1 MARLSRT
8 TRLIVALGALALL
21 GALGLGFALLR
32 PAEEEN
38 PWEFLGPGSYDV
50 TSLAF
55 DPTTP
60 TTLYAATD
68 YGDVYKSEDG
78 GATWRYLRQSREV
91 RGFLLAIAPTTPTT
105 LYVYGRR
112 GVYKSADGGATWRAV
127 NRGLELGEMNSVS
140 ALSIDPTNSRVVFA
154 GTRNGVYKSTDGGE
168 SWRKAEGY
176 FPEINALSIDPT
188 NSQVI
193 VAGTRNGVYKSTD
206 GGETWDRISTWRA
219 NALSIDPANPQVIV
233 AAVSDGVIRSADGGE
248 TWRSADGLPAKPA
261 KDVSS
266 LLRAPTGVMYVSY
279 WEDCSHLYRS
289 TDGGAT
295 WSRVDIILLA
305 SPLDRCPRGSGRT
318 LLLLAVDPNAPA
330 TLYASVSFSS
340 LSGLLRSSDGGV
352 SWRPAGLHRTVLS
365 LALTPSSLYA
375 GTSRGGVYRS
385 DDRGLTWR
393 AASEGLTGFSVS

>member
-21 GALGLGFALLR
+21 GALGLGFTLLR

-127 NRGLELGEMNSVS
+127 NRGLGLIWVS

-193 VAGTRNGVYKSTD
+193 VAGTRNACTRVQTAGQ
-206 GGETWDRISTWRA
+206 
-219 NALSIDPANPQVIV
+219 P
-233 AAVSDGVIRSADGGE
+233 
-248 TWRSADGLPAKPA
+248 GLEP
-261 KDVSS
+261 
-266 LLRAPTGVMYVSY
+266 
-279 WEDCSHLYRS
+279 
-289 TDGGAT
+289 
-295 WSRVDIILLA
+295 
-305 SPLDRCPRGSGRT
+305 GR
-318 LLLLAVDPNAPA
+318 
-330 TLYASVSFSS
+330 
-340 LSGLLRSSDGGV
+340 
-352 SWRPAGLHRTVLS
+352 RPG
-365 LALTPSSLYA
+365 
-375 GTSRGGVYRS
+375 
-385 DDRGLTWR
+385 
-393 AASEGLTGFSVS
+393 

>member
-38 PWEFLGPGSYDV
+38 PWEFLGPADDDV
-50 TSLAF
+50 TSLVF

-60 TTLYAATD
+60 TTLYAATF
-68 YGDVYKSEDG
+68 YNGVYKSEDG

-140 ALSIDPTNSRVVFA
+140 ALSIDPTNPRVVFA
-154 GTRNGVYKSTDGGE
+154 GTRNGVYKSTDGGAN
-168 SWRKAEGY
+168 WRKAEGY

-193 VAGTRNGVYKSTD
+193 VAGASNGVYKSTD
-206 GGETWDRISTWRA
+206 GGATWTRTWTSTGLNSKVWDVF
-219 NALSIDPANPQVIV
+219 IDPANPQVLV
-233 AAVSDGVIRSADGGE
+233 A
-248 TWRSADGLPAKPA
+248 
-261 KDVSS
+261 
-266 LLRAPTGVMYVSY
+266 
-279 WEDCSHLYRS
+279 
-289 TDGGAT
+289 
-295 WSRVDIILLA
+295 
-305 SPLDRCPRGSGRT
+305 RT
-318 LLLLAVDPNAPA
+318 
-330 TLYASVSFSS
+330 
-340 LSGLLRSSDGGV
+340 
-352 SWRPAGLHRTVLS
+352 
-365 LALTPSSLYA
+365 
-375 GTSRGGVYRS
+375 
-385 DDRGLTWR
+385 
-393 AASEGLTGFSVS
+393 

>member
-21 GALGLGFALLR
+21 GALGLGFTLLR

-38 PWEFLGPGSYDV
+38 PWEFLGPADDDV
-50 TSLAF
+50 TSLVF

-60 TTLYAATD
+60 TTLYAATF
-68 YGDVYKSEDG
+68 YNGVYKSEDG

-193 VAGTRNGVYKSTD
+193 VAGTRNACTRVQTAGQ
-206 GGETWDRISTWRA
+206 
-219 NALSIDPANPQVIV
+219 P
-233 AAVSDGVIRSADGGE
+233 
-248 TWRSADGLPAKPA
+248 GLEP
-261 KDVSS
+261 
-266 LLRAPTGVMYVSY
+266 
-279 WEDCSHLYRS
+279 
-289 TDGGAT
+289 
-295 WSRVDIILLA
+295 
-305 SPLDRCPRGSGRT
+305 GR
-318 LLLLAVDPNAPA
+318 
-330 TLYASVSFSS
+330 
-340 LSGLLRSSDGGV
+340 
-352 SWRPAGLHRTVLS
+352 RPG
-365 LALTPSSLYA
+365 
-375 GTSRGGVYRS
+375 
-385 DDRGLTWR
+385 
-393 AASEGLTGFSVS
+393 